1 MIRLIK
7 NELTKVFHKK
17 SIYIVLIVTLAFMIL
32 DIALTKILESTVD
45 NWSPYSETN
54 VAFYK
59 EQLSYLDKDDP
70 ETKEDYIALS
80 TYIEVGELLSKYE
93 EDSWQEYII
102 ENQAEDIIYNLKYN
116 EGTEEY
122 EMYKKE
128 YDNFIQRLKSD
139 DWKSFVTDELDEVNT
154 YIAQT
159 KALGGD
165 TTTTEYQKQIL
176 EWRLEKDISYGY
188 DNSNSLLNEWLQAK
202 NGVYSYEQ
210 EQKTRQLT
218 HQEEYQLQQLTG
230 IAEVAEYAI
239 TNNENDNV
247 SLSYANNGYEL
258 STNAN
263 SGLINVFEN
272 YSLFIIIAVVIIA
285 GTIVSEEFHKGTI
298 KLLLVRPYKRTKILL
313 AKLITCL
320 IVLAVVI
327 VAVVLMQFVIG
338 GIANGFS
345 DYALTNTVYNFNTN
359 SIENINIF
367 KYLCLTTVAKL
378 PFFILIMTL
387 AFALSALFN
396 NSPIAIA
403 LPLVGMMGAEIINQL
418 AYAYEKAKFLMYFV
432 TPNWDLSIYLF
443 GKMPQFEPI
452 SLPFSIVVCI
462 VYFAIMVIAS
472 LIVFKKRN
480 IKNV

>member
-139 DWKSFVTDELDEVNT
+139 DWKSFVTDELDEVNA

-272 YSLFIIIAVVIIA
+272 YALFIIIAVVIIA

-367 KYLCLTTVAKL
+367 KYLCLTIVAKL

-387 AFALSALFN
+387 AFALSTLFN